1 MTNDQAAQLARIE
14 TKLDR
19 LLTDQDDLD
28 KRVSSLERWRTYI
41 VGGVASLTALLGLSS
56 QAS

>member
-1 MTNDQAAQLARIE
+1 MTPDYAAQLARIE

-19 LLTDQDDLD
+19 ALSDQATLD
-28 KRVSSLERWRTYI
+28 QRVSSLERWRTYI
-41 VGGVASLTALLGLSS
+41 VGGFASITALLGMTS

>member
-19 LLTDQDDLD
+19 LLTDQTDLD
-28 KRVSSLERWRTYI
+28 QRVSSLERWRTYI
-41 VGGVASLTALLGLSS
+41 VGGVASITALFGLSS